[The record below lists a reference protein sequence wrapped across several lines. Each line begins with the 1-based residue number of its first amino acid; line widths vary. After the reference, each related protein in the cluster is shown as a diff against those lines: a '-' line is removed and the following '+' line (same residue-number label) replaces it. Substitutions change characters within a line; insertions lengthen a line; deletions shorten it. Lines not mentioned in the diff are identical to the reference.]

1 MAFLHDAGF
10 DPLSL
15 KEFLQQFPALGVEHP
30 ADGVN
35 PTIQPFI
42 VRDGYSASRG
52 SVPTYHG
59 NVARS
64 GNFVMPDLTWERAQS
79 VHADGNF
86 RAQVAGSVYAQPLY
100 WRGAADTGILIVAT
114 EQNEVVALD
123 GVTGKD
129 IWRRPLG
136 RPVNRGALSCGNID
150 PLGIT
155 GTPVI
160 DEAGGALYLDAAI
173 LDGAAPHHRIFGLSL
188 KDGSVLPGWPIDVGE
203 AVRGFNARDQ
213 NQRGALAILDGRLY
227 VPYGGHFGDCGD
239 YRGRVVSVSLR
250 DPKQVAGW
258 ETRARGGGIWAPGG
272 VSIAGGSLFV
282 ATGNTMGASSWGDG
296 EAVIRLAPD
305 LHRSNDSRDYFAPS
319 DWHTLDARDADLG
332 GSNALPLDVEGAV
345 ARCASCWRSARMA
358 RPICSIAKS
367 WRYRRQPCD
376 GDRDAIR
383 DPHRA
388 CGLSCR
394 QGCLRRAASAWC
406 ELPCAGI
413 RTFNSHD
420 LVVLKISAGTRP
432 SVSTAWCGSVRGAGA
447 PIVTTTDGRANPI
460 VWIVGA
466 EGDNRLHG
474 FKGDTGEPLTENGTS
489 LTMSGVRHFES
500 LIAAGGRLYVGADGR
515 IFAFAF

>member
-1 MAFLHDAGF
+1 MIRTFALLCAIAIAAALPASAQDVPAG
-10 DPLSL
+10 
-15 KEFLQQFPALGVEHP
+15 
-30 ADGVN
+30 
-35 PTIQPFI
+35 T
-42 VRDGYSASRG
+42 
-52 SVPTYHG
+52 G
-59 NVARS
+59 NVPAYHANAARS
-64 GNFVMPDLTWERAQS
+64 GNFVMPDLTWERARS

-100 WRGAADTGILIVAT
+100 WRGAGDTGILIVAT

-123 GVTGKD
+123 GATGKD
-129 IWRRPLG
+129 IWRRTLG

-155 GTPVI
+155 GTPVV
-160 DEAGGALYLDAAI
+160 DEAGGALYLNAAI

-203 AVRGFNARDQ
+203 IVRGFNARDQ
-213 NQRGALAILDGRLY
+213 NQRGALAILDGKLY

-250 DPKQVAGW
+250 DPKQVASW

-272 VSIAGGSLFV
+272 ISIAGGSLFV

-305 LHRSNDSRDYFAPS
+305 LHRSNDSHDYFAPS

-332 GSNALPLDVEGAV
+332 GSNALPFDVEGPAGAMHFV
-345 ARCASCWRSARMA
+345 LALG
-358 RPICSIAKS
+358 K
-367 WRYRRQPCD
+367 D
-376 GDRDAIR
+376 GKAYLLDRDNLGGIGGSLAVETVTQSAIR
-383 DPHRA
+383 TAPAVYPVGRDAFVALQARGANCPA
-388 CGLSCR
+388 
-394 QGCLRRAASAWC
+394 QGFFSGSR
-406 ELPCAGI
+406 
-413 RTFNSHD
+413 D
-420 LVVLKISAGTRP
+420 LVVLKISAGARP
-432 SVSTAWCGSVRGAGA
+432 SVPTAWCGSVRGTGA

-474 FKGDTGEPLTENGTS
+474 FKGDTGEPLTDAGAN
-489 LTMSGVRHFES
+489 LTMSGVHHFEG

>member
-1 MAFLHDAGF
+1 MMGTFAVLCAIAMIAAVPASAQELPAG
-10 DPLSL
+10 
-15 KEFLQQFPALGVEHP
+15 K
-30 ADGVN
+30 
-35 PTIQPFI
+35 
-42 VRDGYSASRG
+42 G

-150 PLGIT
+150 PLVIT

-332 GSNALPLDVEGAV
+332 GSNALPLDVEGASGPV
-345 ARCASCWRSARMA
+345 RLVLALG
-358 RPICSIAKS
+358 K
-367 WRYRRQPCD
+367 D
-376 GDRDAIR
+376 GKAYLLDRDNLGGIGGSLATETVTQSAIR
-383 DPHRA
+383 TAPAVYPVGRDAFVALQARGANCPA
-388 CGLSCR
+388 PGLER
-394 QGCLRRAASAWC
+394 
-406 ELPCAGI
+406 
-413 RTFNSHD
+413 FNSHD

>member
-1 MAFLHDAGF
+1 MMRTLALLHAIAMIAAI
-10 DPLSL
+10 
-15 KEFLQQFPALGVEHP
+15 PA
-30 ADGVN
+30 
-35 PTIQPFI
+35 
-42 VRDGYSASRG
+42 SAQDMPVG
-52 SVPTYHG
+52 KGNVVTYHG
-59 NVARS
+59 NAARS
-64 GNFVMPDLTWERAQS
+64 GNFVMPALTWERARS
-79 VHADGNF
+79 VHADSNF

-100 WRGAADTGILIVAT
+100 WRGAADTGVLIVAT

-123 GVTGKD
+123 GATGKD
-129 IWRRPLG
+129 IWRRTLG

-160 DEAGGALYLDAAI
+160 DEAGGALYLNAAI
-173 LDGAAPHHRIFGLSL
+173 LDGAAAHHRIFGLSL

-250 DPKQVAGW
+250 DPKQVASW

-272 VSIAGGSLFV
+272 ISIAGGSLFV
-282 ATGNTMGASSWGDG
+282 ATGNTMGTSTWGDG

-305 LHRSNDSRDYFAPS
+305 LQRSNDSRDYFAPS

-332 GSNALPLDVEGAV
+332 GSNALPLDVEGPAGAMHLV
-345 ARCASCWRSARMA
+345 LALG
-358 RPICSIAKS
+358 K
-367 WRYRRQPCD
+367 D
-376 GDRDAIR
+376 GKAYLLDRDNLGGIGGGLATETVTQSAIR
-383 DPHRA
+383 TAPTVYPVGRDAFVALQARGANCPA
-388 CGLSCR
+388 
-394 QGCLRRAASAWC
+394 QGFFGGSR
-406 ELPCAGI
+406 
-413 RTFNSHD
+413 D
-420 LVVLKISAGTRP
+420 LVVLKISAGALP

-474 FKGDTGEPLTENGTS
+474 FKGDTGEPLTEAGAN

-515 IFAFAF
+515 IFTFAF